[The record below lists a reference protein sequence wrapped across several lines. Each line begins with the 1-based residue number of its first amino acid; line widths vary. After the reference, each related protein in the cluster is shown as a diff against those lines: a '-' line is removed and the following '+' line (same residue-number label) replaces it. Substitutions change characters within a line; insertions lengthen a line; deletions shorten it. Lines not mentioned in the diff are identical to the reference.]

1 MGSTRSRPPAFA
13 AGTALE
19 AGAGSHERLQLPGY
33 ELLEPLGAGGYG
45 TVFLASQH
53 KTGRLVAIKVARLQG
68 DARRAARFHR
78 ETDLC
83 ARLHHP
89 HIVPLLDKGQE
100 GPNVYGVF
108 EYIPGET
115 LKSHIRR
122 KGALSALETGHIM
135 SQVLDAL
142 DCAHRAGIVHRDL
155 KPDNIMITRTGVL
168 THAMVLDFGIST
180 LVPQARGS
188 QFATLTMTEECLG
201 TPSYCAPEQLRGE
214 LPSIQSDIYAWGLT
228 FLECL
233 TGRAAIGGVSAAEIF
248 HQQLSAQ
255 EVPLPPEIAAHPL
268 GALLRRALKKSAAE
282 RCGTASALL
291 LELEKTRLDDLV
303 GKLQSE
309 RQRGDAILTRTASTP
324 RGFAEKRQVTVVCCS
339 VTVWPLGT
347 DDASEPADVEQLE
360 LAQRE
365 EFSAFSDAAVR
376 RGGMLAGSLGD
387 RMVVLFGYP
396 YACDTDARRA
406 AATAL
411 DLIALA
417 ARRGDALSQKQSAR
431 LSVRLGMHT
440 GMGVVTPG
448 EAPSG
453 HAVNLAMR
461 LENLAEPGSILVSE
475 SSGRLLRPF
484 AELQAAADRV
494 APAREQGLRAFRLG
508 PELSRSA
515 GPAMARGAFHG
526 LCVGREREFGQL
538 WAAWEQAR
546 IGHGHTVIVRGEPG
560 IGKSC
565 IVDGLRER
573 VAKLGFQILRGQCMP
588 EHRNSAL
595 APILGLLRQRLD
607 GPHAGGGGG
616 EAATQRLESAL
627 RAAGCDTARV
637 LPIFCAWLSLPL
649 GPQAPSQISPALQ
662 RDLLLKSIAQWLF
675 HLARQ
680 APLLIVLEDLHWVDP
695 TTTDLLEQLMAAA
708 PCEPLLLVLTARP
721 AWVPPAGLPQQTV
734 APSRLDHAQAAM
746 VASHVL
752 APRNVDPV
760 VIEHIIAR
768 TDGVPLFVQELAKML
783 AETHLTER
791 DGLWV
796 FKDGARPT
804 SIPSTLRDSL
814 IGRFDQLGAA
824 RDVLQLAA
832 TIGRDF
838 ELDLL
843 RACAGPQ
850 ASGLPDALNALLDA
864 GLIAEADGRPA
875 GAYVFRHALIRDTA
889 YDCMVSA
896 QRRLKHRA
904 VAQTL
909 ARLHPQLSDD
919 EPGLI
924 ARHYGEAGEHARA
937 VELGIRQLGITQLRS
952 LNDETVAYAR
962 QVEGW
967 IGHLA
972 EAQQGQAR
980 LDVNGYLTQALMN
993 KHGWANAQVK
1003 EKIALSQSL
1012 LKGSVA
1018 YEQEVRHLWSMIT
1031 YHHVASNR
1039 AEVRQLSGR
1048 LMALAKSRQDESVL
1062 VAACTYVGLARY
1074 SDGDFTGAEQTL
1086 SEAIERYK
1094 PRAHAHHARQLG
1106 FDTRVWASS
1115 GRALVRWF
1123 AGHDGASADAAQAIE
1138 WAREI
1143 GHAPSLSM
1151 ALLYQGLGFQAAG
1164 DRANAL
1170 RTMDELLQIG
1180 ARHGLPAFQGYAQII
1195 RCWATGDIAPADQ
1208 AIEALWQMG
1217 CRYCQT
1223 YYRAFAA
1230 DTLAQQG
1237 RWGEA
1242 LARITDSLV
1251 LVDQLDEHMY
1261 SAELHLARAR
1271 CLRGAGSE
1279 QQAVDAALHRAAEIA
1294 RHGGKVR
1301 TLAEAGIETV
1311 RAAVLAPHT
1320 DELSTSNEGCTT

>member
-1 MGSTRSRPPAFA
+1 MGSSRSRRRASA

-19 AGAGSHERLQLPGY
+19 PGAAPHEGLQIPGY

-45 TVFLASQH
+45 TVFLALQRN
-53 KTGRLVAIKVARLQG
+53 TGTRVAIKVARLQG

-78 ETDLC
+78 ETGLC

-89 HIVPLLDKGQE
+89 HIVQLLDKGQA

-122 KGALSALETGHIM
+122 KGALSALETGHIL

-155 KPDNIMITRTGVL
+155 KPDNIMVTCTGVL

-180 LVPQARGS
+180 LVPQARAS
-188 QFATLTMTEECLG
+188 QFPTLTMTEECLG

-214 LPSIQSDIYAWGLT
+214 LPTVQSDIYAWGLM

-268 GALLRRALKKSAAE
+268 GALLRRALKKNAAE
-282 RCGTASALL
+282 RCGSAGTLL
-291 LELEKTRLDDLV
+291 LELAKTRLDDLV
-303 GKLQSE
+303 GTLQSE
-309 RQRGDAILTRTASTP
+309 RRHADSVLTRTASTP
-324 RGFAEKRQVTVVCCS
+324 RGFAEKRQLTVVCCS
-339 VTVWPLGT
+339 VTVWPRHGA
-347 DDASEPADVEQLE
+347 DDACEPADVEQLE

-365 EFSAFSDAAVR
+365 ESSVFNDTAVR
-376 RGGMLAGSLGD
+376 RGGMLAGALGD
-387 RMVVLFGYP
+387 RMVILFGYP

-417 ARRGDALSQKQSAR
+417 ARRGDALLQKQGAR

-461 LENLAEPGSILVSE
+461 LENLAAPGTILVSE

-484 AELQAAADRV
+484 AELEAAGDSV
-494 APAREQGLRAFRLG
+494 ALAQEQGLCALW
-508 PELSRSA
+508 LKSA
-515 GPAMARGAFHG
+515 PSHSASPATARGAFHG
-526 LCVGREREFGQL
+526 LCVGRERECGQL
-538 WAAWEQAR
+538 WSAWESACLGQ
-546 IGHGHTVIVRGEPG
+546 GSTLLVRGEPG

-573 VAKLGFQILRGQCMP
+573 VTRLGFQAPRGQCMP

-607 GPHAGGGGG
+607 DPLAAGG
-616 EAATQRLESAL
+616 EAAMQRLESAL
-627 RAAGCDTARV
+627 QAAGCDTARV
-637 LPIFCAWLSLPL
+637 LPIFCTWLSLPL
-649 GPQAPSQISPALQ
+649 GPLAASQISPALQ
-662 RDLLLKSIAQWLF
+662 RDLLLKSIAQWLC
-675 HLARQ
+675 HLARE

-695 TTTDLLEQLMAAA
+695 TTADLLEQLMAMA
-708 PCEPLLLVLTARP
+708 PREHLLLVLTARP
-721 AWVPPAGLPQQTV
+721 AWAPPAGLPLQTV
-734 APSRLDHAQAAM
+734 APSRLGHAQAAM
-746 VASHVL
+746 VARQVL
-752 APRNVDPV
+752 APRNIDPM

-783 AETHLTER
+783 AQTHLIER

-796 FKDGARPT
+796 FKDGAHPT

-832 TIGRDF
+832 TIGRNF

-843 RACAGPQ
+843 QACAGPQ
-850 ASGLPDALNALLDA
+850 ASTLPGALNVLLDA
-864 GLIAEADGRPA
+864 GLIAEADGQPA
-875 GAYVFRHALIRDTA
+875 GGYVFRHALIRDTA

-904 VAQTL
+904 VAQSL
-909 ARLHPQLSDD
+909 ARLYPRLSDD

-924 ARHYGEAGEHARA
+924 ARHHGEAGEHARA

-952 LNDETVAYAR
+952 LNDETIAYAR
-962 QVEGW
+962 QVEVW
-967 IGHLA
+967 IGQLA
-972 EAQQGQAR
+972 EARQGPAR

-993 KHGWANAQVK
+993 KHGWAHAQVK
-1003 EKIALSQSL
+1003 EKIALSQAL

-1031 YHHVASNR
+1031 FHHVASNR

-1048 LMALAKSRQDESVL
+1048 LMQLAQSRQDESVL

-1086 SEAIERYK
+1086 SAAIERYK

-1123 AGHDGASADAAQAIE
+1123 AGHDGAAADAAQAIE

-1151 ALLYQGLGFQAAG
+1151 ALLYQGLGHQAAG

-1170 RTMDELLQIG
+1170 RTMDELLEIG

-1242 LARITDSLV
+1242 LARITDSLT

-1271 CLRGAGSE
+1271 CLRGAGSG
-1279 QQAVDAALHRAAEIA
+1279 QQAVDAALQRAAEVA
-1294 RHGGKVR
+1294 RQGGKVR

-1311 RAAVLAPHT
+1311 RAAALAPPT
-1320 DELSTSNEGCTT
+1320 DELSTSKEGCTA

>member
-1 MGSTRSRPPAFA
+1 MPSSRSRPRAFA
-13 AGTALE
+13 AGTTPEPGAAALE
-19 AGAGSHERLQLPGY
+19 HLRLPGY
-33 ELLEPLGAGGYG
+33 ELLGPLGAGGYG

-53 KTGRLVAIKVARLQG
+53 KTGARVAIKVARLQG

-78 ETDLC
+78 ETGLC

-89 HIVPLLDKGQE
+89 HIVQLLDKGQE
-100 GPNVYGVF
+100 GPDAYGVF
-108 EYIPGET
+108 EYVPGET

-155 KPDNIMITRTGVL
+155 KPDNIMITCTGSL

-180 LVPQARGS
+180 LVPQARAS
-188 QFATLTMTEECLG
+188 QFPTLTMTDECLG

-214 LPSIQSDIYAWGLT
+214 PPTVQSDIYAWGLT

-233 TGRAAIGGVSAAEIF
+233 TGRAAIGGASPAEIF
-248 HQQLSAQ
+248 HRQLSAQ

-268 GALLRRALKKSAAE
+268 GALLRRALKKNQAE
-282 RCGTASALL
+282 RCGTAGALL
-291 LELEKTRLDDLV
+291 LELAKTRLDDLV
-303 GKLQSE
+303 GSLRSE
-309 RQRGDAILTRTASTP
+309 RRHADSPLGRTVSTP
-324 RGFAEKRQVTVVCCS
+324 RGFVEKRQLTVVCCS
-339 VTVWPLGT
+339 VTVWPLGL
-347 DDASEPADVEQLE
+347 ADPSGPDPVEQLE

-365 EFSAFSDAAVR
+365 EFGVFGDAAVR
-376 RGGMLAGSLGD
+376 RGGMLAGTLGD
-387 RMVVLFGYP
+387 RMVLLFGYP

-411 DLIALA
+411 DLISLG
-417 ARRGDALSQKQSAR
+417 ARRGDALSQGRQGR

-440 GMGVVTPG
+440 GIGVVAPG

-461 LENLAEPGSILVSE
+461 LASLAAPGTLLVSE

-484 AELQAAADRV
+484 AEWEVAQDGAALAQ
-494 APAREQGLRAFRLG
+494 EQGLHALQLKPALLPGAGAAATRA
-508 PELSRSA
+508 P
-515 GPAMARGAFHG
+515 FHG
-526 LCVGREREFGQL
+526 ARVGRERESDLL
-538 WAAWEQAR
+538 WAAWENACL
-546 IGHGHTVIVRGEPG
+546 GHGGTLLVHGEPG

-573 VAKLGFQILRGQCMP
+573 VAKPGSQVLRGQCMP

-607 GPHAGGGGG
+607 EGPRAACG
-616 EAATQRLESAL
+616 EAAARRLESAL
-627 RAAGCDTARV
+627 QAAGCDTARV
-637 LPIFCAWLSLPL
+637 LPIFCSWLSLPL
-649 GPQAPSQISPALQ
+649 GPRAPSPVSPALQ
-662 RDLLLKSIAQWLF
+662 RDLLLASIAQWLC

-695 TTTDLLEQLMAAA
+695 TTADLLERLMAAA
-708 PCEPLLLVLTARP
+708 PGEPLLLALTARP
-721 AWVPPAGLPQQTV
+721 AWVPPEGLPLQAV
-734 APSRLDHAQAAM
+734 EPARLDRAQAAL
-746 VASHVL
+746 VARLAL
-752 APRNVDPV
+752 APKAVDAA
-760 VIEHIIAR
+760 VIEHIVAR
-768 TDGVPLFVQELAKML
+768 TDGVPLFIQELAKML
-783 AETHLTER
+783 AETHLVER
-791 DGLWV
+791 GGLWM
-796 FKDGARPT
+796 FADGARPT

-814 IGRFDQLGAA
+814 IARFDQLGPA
-824 RDVLQLAA
+824 RDLLQLAA
-832 TIGRDF
+832 TIGRHF

-843 RACAGPQ
+843 RACAGPHES
-850 ASGLPDALNALLDA
+850 ALPGGLGALLEA
-864 GLIAEADGRPA
+864 GLIAEADGGPA

-889 YDCMVSA
+889 YAGMVEA
-896 QRRLKHRA
+896 QRKLKHRA
-904 VAQTL
+904 VALAL
-909 ARLHPQLSDD
+909 ARLRPQLTDD

-952 LNDETVAYAR
+952 LNDETIALAR

-972 EAQQGQAR
+972 PALRGQAR
-980 LDVNGYLTQALMN
+980 LEVNGYLTQALMN

-1003 EKIALSQSL
+1003 AKIALSQSL
-1012 LKGSVA
+1012 LNGSVA
-1018 YEQEVRHLWSMIT
+1018 YAQEVRHLWSMIT
-1031 YHHVASNR
+1031 FHHVASNR
-1039 AEVRQLSGR
+1039 AEVRKLSSR
-1048 LMALAKSRQDESVL
+1048 LMELAQSRRDESVL

-1074 SDGDFTGAEQTL
+1074 SDGDFTAAERAL
-1086 SEAIERYK
+1086 SEAIERYE
-1094 PRAHAHHARQLG
+1094 PRAHAQHARQLG

-1123 AGHDGASADAAQAIE
+1123 AGHDGAAADAAQAVE

-1164 DRANAL
+1164 DRGNAL
-1170 RTMDELLQIG
+1170 RTMDELLEIG
-1180 ARHGLPAFQGYAQII
+1180 ARLGLPAFQGYARII
-1195 RCWATGDIAPADQ
+1195 RCWATGDIEPADQ
-1208 AIEALWQMG
+1208 AVEALWRMG

-1242 LARITDSLV
+1242 LARIGGSLK
-1251 LVDQLDEHMY
+1251 LVDQLGEHMY

-1271 CLRGAGSE
+1271 CLRGAGAGR
-1279 QQAVDAALHRAAEIA
+1279 QAVDASLRRAAEAA
-1294 RHGGKVR
+1294 RRGGKAR
-1301 TLAEAGIETV
+1301 TLAEAGIETA
-1311 RAAVLAPHT
+1311 RAAALAPPT
-1320 DELSTSNEGCTT
+1320 EEPSTTKEGCTT